1 MTPIGSDRFGVSRR
15 GAIRSLAAVLV
26 ASSVLASRGAP
37 GAPFA
42 IDGRFSLTG
51 TDGRTITD
59 RDFRGKW
66 QIVYFGYTFCPD
78 VCPATLAEVT
88 NALAELGPRAR
99 DVQPIFITLDPA
111 RDSAKVLDAY
121 LKAFDSRFVGLRG
134 DPETTEAL
142 ARQFHVYFRLRGLGN
157 GEYTVDHS
165 SFLYI
170 FDPKGAFVEVLTGD
184 LPGHA
189 LRWATR
195 PARCA
200 WPRLSSSRL

>member
-1 MTPIGSDRFGVSRR
+1 VTQIGPDRFGFSRR
-15 GAIRSLAAVLV
+15 STLRALAIFALV
-26 ASSVLASRGAP
+26 SGVPASRGALGTP
-37 GAPFA
+37 LA

-51 TDGRTITD
+51 TDGRTVTD
-59 RDFRGKW
+59 EDFHGKW

-78 VCPATLAEVT
+78 VCPTTLAEIT
-88 NALAELGPRAR
+88 NALAELGMRGR

-111 RDSAKVLDAY
+111 RDSAKVLAEY

-134 DPETTEAL
+134 DPETIQAL

-165 SFLYI
+165 SFIYI
-170 FDPKGAFVEVLTGD
+170 FDPKGGFVEVLTGD

-189 LRWATR
+189 LTDALRK
-195 PARCA
+195 
-200 WPRLSSSRL
+200 LLG